1 MRTIEEI
8 KKQMI
13 DSVLDNETLCEAM
26 SLDPTQ
32 AWEAQTSSASV
43 LNMLL
48 YAVAMAIQSLE
59 WLIDLFK
66 NEVEDR
72 IKAAYPG
79 TVNWYWNRAM
89 EFQDG
94 HDIND
99 NGGYDTD
106 DPGSRIIKYCAV
118 AEEYDSVKVKVSKEG
133 YEPLENDDPTDSEL
147 QRFADYMNRIKFAG
161 TRLSVSSVTS
171 DTLYLGLRIWRKPLI
186 TLTEDEVKASV
197 QEYLDGIRY
206 GGVFNKTK
214 LIDHLQRMEA
224 IDDVAIFS
232 CGFEAAD
239 GTTTNLMDGNMNIA
253 QNYYSYAGHI
263 VLDDYLFLIDWRQ

>member
-8 KKQMI
+8 KKQMT
-13 DSVLDNETLCEAM
+13 DSVLDNETLCEVM

-66 NEVEDR
+66 DKVEDR

-79 TVNWYWNRAM
+79 TVSWYWNRAL

-94 HDIND
+94 HDING

-118 AEEYDSVKVKVSKEG
+118 TEEYDGVKVKVSKDG
-133 YEPLENDDPTDSEL
+133 YDPLDNTDPTDSEL

-161 TRLSVSSVTS
+161 TRLSVSSVPS
-171 DTLYLGLRIWRKPLI
+171 DTLELGLRIWRKPLM
-186 TLTEDEVKASV
+186 TLTEDEVKTSV

-232 CGFEAAD
+232 CKFEAAD
-239 GTTTNLMDGNMNIA
+239 GTTTNLMDGNLNLA

-263 VLDDYLFLIDWRQ
+263 VLDEFFSIDWRQ

>member
-8 KKQMI
+8 KKQMT

-66 NEVEDR
+66 DEVEDR

-79 TVNWYWNRAM
+79 TVSWYWNRAM

-106 DPGSRIIKYCAV
+106 APGSRIIKYCAV
-118 AEEYDSVKVKVSKEG
+118 AEEYDGVKVKVSKEG

-171 DTLYLGLRIWRKPLI
+171 DTLYLGLRIWRKPLM

-224 IDDVAIFS
+224 IDDVSIFS
-232 CGFEAAD
+232 CEFEAAD
-239 GTTTNLMDGNMNIA
+239 GTITDLMDGNLNLA

-263 VLDDYLFLIDWRQ
+263 VLSNFFSIDWRQ